1 MQDIDSNKL
10 DDKINNQ
17 IRKFLKQVG
26 INSHRKINE
35 RVREGNNVR
44 VRLSLEIDGKH
55 SDNYEVEIKV

>member
-44 VRLSLEIDGKH
+44 VCLSLEIDGQH